1 MQSALRAVAAWSR
14 VEVVQALAGGARNQV
29 YLARRGSQQLVVR
42 RSCRPAASL
51 DWELDLL
58 EHLGGHAI
66 GVPQLV
72 PADDGRRHVDGL
84 VVHQFIQGHPPHD
97 SRDWRRVVDLLGAIH
112 ELTGGWPQR
121 PGFASSRQL
130 LTSDRGGDVQLD
142 AMPPDAVAAIRG
154 AWQPILQ
161 GPECAIHADVG
172 AGNILVD
179 GAAVRLLDWDEARV
193 DVPWFDYAFLPIQVQ
208 VPSPTDRE
216 QLITAG
222 LAWEA
227 ATCWVMEPAY
237 AARRLAE
244 LFARLGHPPNA

>member
-1 MQSALRAVAAWSR
+1 MQAGPRALTAWSR
-14 VEVVQALAGGARNQV
+14 VELVQALAGGARNQV
-29 YLARRGSQQLVVR
+29 YLARRGGQQLVVR
-42 RSCRPAASL
+42 RSRRPAASL

-58 EHLGGHAI
+58 EHLHAHAI

-72 PADDGRRHVDGL
+72 PADDGRRHADGL

-121 PGFASSRQL
+121 PGFASCREL
-130 LTSDRGGDVQLD
+130 LTSDRGGDVHLD
-142 AMPPDAVAAIRG
+142 AMPPDAVKAIRG

-179 GAAVRLLDWDEARV
+179 GEAVALLDWDEARV
-193 DVPWFDYAFLPIQVQ
+193 DVPWFDYAFLPIQV
-208 VPSPTDRE
+208 E
-216 QLITAG
+216 
-222 LAWEA
+222 
-227 ATCWVMEPAY
+227 ATCCQQVV
-237 AARRLAE
+237 L
-244 LFARLGHPPNA
+244 